1 MPTCNLFGRPNRITH
16 PEALTEDRLFGRCVT
31 TTTITAAT
39 STMETTTD
47 TLCIRKLRLFRAAV
61 TLTLDYLNYANTS
74 MELEILSCRAKDWCR
89 AYYQGHDYFAGIPK
103 DLFEFMPLFFF
114 FEIPSWYRMDAP
126 ARGLRAWRADIFAND
141 PSMRF
146 VVVQK
151 TELGSRILD
160 EIIRDHGSNRPG
172 SNRQNS
178 NFYGRDRY
186 TQQRIP
192 FNAEDLRNTPV
203 IYHLPQIVYYI
214 STLSGSVFDNRD
226 PLLLL
231 DPPCGDTM
239 AKLVHK

>member
-1 MPTCNLFGRPNRITH
+1 MPTCNLFCCPNRIAY
-16 PEALTEDRLFGRCVT
+16 PEGRTQDRLYGRCVT

-39 STMETTTD
+39 STMETTAD
-47 TLCIRKLRLFRAAV
+47 VLCIRKLRLFRAAL

-74 MELEILSCRAKDWCR
+74 MELEILSCRAKEWCS
-89 AYYQGHDYFAGIPK
+89 AYYQGHENVEVLPK

-114 FEIPSWYRMDAP
+114 FKIPSWYRMDAP
-126 ARGLRAWRADIFAND
+126 ARGLRAWRADLFADD

-160 EIIRDHGSNRPG
+160 EIIREHGSNQPG
-172 SNRQNS
+172 RNRRNS

-186 TQQRIP
+186 RQHRIP
-192 FNAEDLRNTPV
+192 FNAEDLRYTPV
-203 IYHLPQIVYYI
+203 MYHLPQIVYYI
-214 STLSGSVFDNRD
+214 STLDGSVLDTKD

-239 AKLVHK
+239 AKLVRK